1 MENPMTE
8 KSMVKAD
15 LITSIL
21 LLVFGAA
28 ILLLSIQMPTMAD
41 RNQSIYSAPGV
52 VPGFI
57 GAMLIILSL
66 SMLLRSIK
74 NKALE
79 EIRKG
84 VIPKEA
90 LSQITTRRIFL
101 TLFLCLG
108 YAFLLGKLWFPIPT
122 FAFVFAF
129 IFAFE
134 YDFKAALKTQTKKIV
149 VATII
154 ALVTTTLVTLVFQK
168 LFLVNLP

>member
-1 MENPMTE
+1 MTE

-21 LLVFGAA
+21 LLAFGIA
-28 ILLLSIQMPTMAD
+28 ILVISIQMPTMAD

-57 GAMLIILSL
+57 GGMLIILSL
-66 SMLLRSIK
+66 SMLLRSLK
-74 NKALE
+74 NKAIAE
-79 EIRKG
+79 FREGI
-84 VIPKEA
+84 IPKGA
-90 LSQITTRRIFL
+90 LSQITTQRILL
-101 TLFLCLG
+101 TLSLCLG

-129 IFAFE
+129 IFVFE
-134 YDFKAALKTQTKKIV
+134 YDFKAALKPQAKKIV

-154 ALVTTTLVTLVFQK
+154 ALITTTLVTLVFQK